1 MNQQNQ
7 QQDVA
12 IFNNPLFGD
21 VEVLNLNGKF
31 YFPASKV
38 ATILG
43 YSNPRDAVRRHCI
56 TEIPY
61 VVKRDVGVNTG
72 VKTDGSPAVQYIST
86 TFIDEGNLYRLITKS
101 KLPLA
106 QQFERWVFDEVLPL
120 IRQTG
125 MYMTDAAYNAFVSNT
140 RNIANIMTLY
150 ADARDQIREMQPKVE
165 QYDTFMNSN
174 CGFNMATVSKMLC
187 FQAPQRKR
195 KVIGRNQMFQILRE
209 LNILQSTTDNW
220 NLPFQEYLD
229 MNYFRVIARNGNSG
243 RSHAKIEI
251 LPLGIAFIYDLLLA
265 NGYELVHREPLPMI
279 YDNLTEADA
288 I

>member
-1 MNQQNQ
+1 MNQQYQ
-7 QQDVA
+7 QQDVT

-21 VEVLNLNGKF
+21 MKVLNLNGKF

-38 ATILG
+38 ATLLG
-43 YSNPRDAVRRHCI
+43 YSNPRDAISRHCI
-56 TEIPY
+56 TDIPH
-61 VVKRDVGVNTG
+61 VVKHDVGVQTG
-72 VKTDGSPAVQYIST
+72 VKADGSPAIQMVQY

-106 QQFERWVFDEVLPL
+106 QQFERWVFDEVLPT

-125 MYMTDAAYNAFVSNT
+125 MYMTDAVYNELISNPGKLGQMLI
-140 RNIANIMTLY
+140 NY
-150 ADARDQIREMQPKVE
+150 QEQIDSMRPKVE

-279 YDNLTEADA
+279 YDNLTEAEA

>member
-1 MNQQNQ
+1 MNQQTQ

-43 YSNPRDAVRRHCI
+43 YKRPDNAIARHCI
-56 TEIPY
+56 LDYPWAL
-61 VVKRDVGVNTG
+61 KRGVGVQTG
-72 VKTDGSPAVQYIST
+72 VKADGTPAMQIVEMN
-86 TFIDEGNLYRLITKS
+86 FIDEGNLYRLIAKS

-125 MYMTDAAYNAFVSNT
+125 MYMTDAVYNELVSNPG
-140 RNIANIMTLY
+140 RLG
-150 ADARDQIREMQPKVE
+150 QILIQYQEQIDSMRPKVE

-279 YDNLTEADA
+279 YDNLTEAEA

>member
-125 MYMTDAAYNAFVSNT
+125 MYMTDAAYNAFVSNP

-165 QYDTFMNSN
+165 
-174 CGFNMATVSKMLC
+174 
-187 FQAPQRKR
+187 
-195 KVIGRNQMFQILRE
+195 
-209 LNILQSTTDNW
+209 
-220 NLPFQEYLD
+220 
-229 MNYFRVIARNGNSG
+229 
-243 RSHAKIEI
+243 
-251 LPLGIAFIYDLLLA
+251 
-265 NGYELVHREPLPMI
+265 
-279 YDNLTEADA
+279 
-288 I
+288 

>member
-125 MYMTDAAYNAFVSNT
+125 MYMTDAAYNAFVSNP

>member
-1 MNQQNQ
+1 MNQQTQ

-21 VEVLNLNGKF
+21 MEVLNLNGKF
-31 YFPASKV
+31 YFPAIKV
-38 ATILG
+38 ASILG
-43 YSNPRDAVRRHCI
+43 YSNPRKAVLDHCLDQGGSQI
-56 TEIPY
+56 VTPFQTNG
-61 VVKRDVGVNTG
+61 GVQNI
-72 VKTDGSPAVQYIST
+72 K
-86 TFIDEGNLYRLITKS
+86 FIDEGNLYRLIVKS
-101 KLPLA
+101 TLPLA
-106 QQFERWVFDEVLPL
+106 QQFERWVFDEVLPT

-125 MYMTDAAYNAFVSNT
+125 MYMTDAVYNELISNPGKLGQMLI
-140 RNIANIMTLY
+140 NY
-150 ADARDQIREMQPKVE
+150 QEQIDSMRPKVE

-195 KVIGRNQMFQILRE
+195 KVIGRNQMLQILRE

-229 MNYFRVIARNGNSG
+229 MNYFRVIARNGNNG

-279 YDNLTEADA
+279 YDNLTEAEA

>member
-7 QQDVA
+7 QQDVS

-21 VEVLNLNGKF
+21 VEVLNVNGKF
-31 YFPASKV
+31 YFPATKV
-38 ATILG
+38 ASILG
-43 YSNPRDAVRRHCI
+43 YTNPKKAILDHCI
-56 TEIPY
+56 SQGGSQIVTPFNTNGG
-61 VVKRDVGVNTG
+61 VQNVKL
-72 VKTDGSPAVQYIST
+72 
-86 TFIDEGNLYRLITKS
+86 IDEGNLYRLIAKS

-125 MYMTDAAYNAFVSNT
+125 VYMTAQVYNELVSNPG
-140 RNIANIMTLY
+140 RLG
-150 ADARDQIREMQPKVE
+150 QILINYQEQIDSMRPKVE

-209 LNILQSTTDNW
+209 LNILQSTSDNW
-220 NLPFQEYLD
+220 NLPYQDYID
-229 MNYFRVIARNGNSG
+229 MGYFRVLARNGNSG

-251 LPLGIAFIYDLLLA
+251 LQLGIAFIYDLLLA

>member
-1 MNQQNQ
+1 M
-7 QQDVA
+7 
-12 IFNNPLFGD
+12 
-21 VEVLNLNGKF
+21 LNLNGKF

-38 ATILG
+38 ASILG
-43 YSNPRDAVRRHCI
+43 YSNPRAAISRHCI
-56 TEIPY
+56 LEVPC
-61 VVKRDVGVNTG
+61 VVKRDVWVQTGLLANGEPSMRKTEVN
-72 VKTDGSPAVQYIST
+72 
-86 TFIDEGNLYRLITKS
+86 FIDEGNLYRLIAKS

-125 MYMTDAAYNAFVSNT
+125 MYMTDAAYNEFVSNP

-187 FQAPQRKR
+187 FQAPQRKK

-209 LNILQSTTDNW
+209 LNILQSTSDNW
-220 NLPFQEYLD
+220 NLPYQDYID
-229 MNYFRVIARNGNSG
+229 MGYFRVLARNGNSG

>member
-21 VEVLNLNGKF
+21 MEVLNLNGKF

-125 MYMTDAAYNAFVSNT
+125 MYMTDAAYNAFVSNP

>member
-1 MNQQNQ
+1 MNQQYQ
-7 QQDVA
+7 QQDVT

-21 VEVLNLNGKF
+21 MEVLNLNGKF

-38 ATILG
+38 ATLLG
-43 YSNPRDAVRRHCI
+43 YSNPRAAISRHCI
-56 TEIPY
+56 LEVPC
-61 VVKRDVGVNTG
+61 VVKRDVWVQTGMLANGEPSMRKTEVN
-72 VKTDGSPAVQYIST
+72 
-86 TFIDEGNLYRLITKS
+86 FIDEGNLYRLITKS

-125 MYMTDAAYNAFVSNT
+125 MYMTDAVYNELISNPGKLGQMLI
-140 RNIANIMTLY
+140 NY
-150 ADARDQIREMQPKVE
+150 QEQIDSMRPKVE

-195 KVIGRNQMFQILRE
+195 KVIGRNQMFQILRD
-209 LNILQSTTDNW
+209 LNILQSTSDNW
-220 NLPFQEYLD
+220 NLPFQDYID
-229 MNYFRVIARNGNSG
+229 MGYFRVLARNGNRG

>member
-1 MNQQNQ
+1 
-7 QQDVA
+7 
-12 IFNNPLFGD
+12 
-21 VEVLNLNGKF
+21 
-31 YFPASKV
+31 
-38 ATILG
+38 
-43 YSNPRDAVRRHCI
+43 
-56 TEIPY
+56 
-61 VVKRDVGVNTG
+61 
-72 VKTDGSPAVQYIST
+72 
-86 TFIDEGNLYRLITKS
+86 
-101 KLPLA
+101 
-106 QQFERWVFDEVLPL
+106 
-120 IRQTG
+120 
-125 MYMTDAAYNAFVSNT
+125 
-140 RNIANIMTLY
+140 
-150 ADARDQIREMQPKVE
+150 MQPKVE

-209 LNILQSTTDNW
+209 LNILQSTSDNW
-220 NLPFQEYLD
+220 NLPYQDYID
-229 MNYFRVIARNGNSG
+229 MGYFRVLARNGNSG

>member
-1 MNQQNQ
+1 MNQ

-43 YSNPRDAVRRHCI
+43 YSNPRDAISRHCLM
-56 TEIPY
+56 EIPC
-61 VVKRDVGVNTG
+61 VVKHDVWVQTG
-72 VKTDGSPAVQYIST
+72 VLANGEPSMRKTEVN
-86 TFIDEGNLYRLITKS
+86 FIDEGNLYRLITRS

-106 QQFERWVFDEVLPL
+106 QQFERWVFDEVLPT

-125 MYMTDAAYNAFVSNT
+125 LYMTDAIYNELISNPG
-140 RNIANIMTLY
+140 RLG
-150 ADARDQIREMQPKVE
+150 QILINYQEQIDSMRPKVE

-187 FQAPQRKR
+187 FQAPQKKK

-209 LNILQSTTDNW
+209 LNILQSTSDNW
-220 NLPFQEYLD
+220 NLPYQDYID
-229 MNYFRVIARNGNSG
+229 MGYFRVLARNGNSG

-265 NGYELVHREPLPMI
+265 NGYELVHREPLPMV
-279 YDNLTEADA
+279 YDNLTEAA
-288 I
+288 M

>member
-7 QQDVA
+7 QQDVS

-21 VEVLNLNGKF
+21 VEVLNVNGKF
-31 YFPASKV
+31 YFPATKV
-38 ATILG
+38 ASILG
-43 YSNPRDAVRRHCI
+43 YTNPKKAILDHCI
-56 TEIPY
+56 SQGGSQIVTPFNTNGG
-61 VVKRDVGVNTG
+61 VQNVKL
-72 VKTDGSPAVQYIST
+72 
-86 TFIDEGNLYRLITKS
+86 IDEGNLYRLIAKS

-125 MYMTDAAYNAFVSNT
+125 MYMTAQVYNELVSNPG
-140 RNIANIMTLY
+140 RLG
-150 ADARDQIREMQPKVE
+150 QILINYQEQIDSMRPKVE

-209 LNILQSTTDNW
+209 LNILQSTSDNW
-220 NLPFQEYLD
+220 NLPYQDYID
-229 MNYFRVIARNGNSG
+229 MGYFRVLARNGNSG

>member
-31 YFPASKV
+31 YFPATKV
-38 ATILG
+38 ASILG
-43 YSNPRDAVRRHCI
+43 YSNPRKAIRDHC
-56 TEIPY
+56 
-61 VVKRDVGVNTG
+61 VGGERIVHPLYTNG
-72 VKTDGSPAVQYIST
+72 GIQNVE
-86 TFIDEGNLYRLITKS
+86 FIDEGNLYRLIVKS
-101 KLPLA
+101 QLPLA
-106 QQFERWVFDEVLPL
+106 QQFEHWVFDEVLPL

-125 MYMTDAAYNAFVSNT
+125 MYMTDAAYNAFVSNP
-140 RNIANIMTLY
+140 RNIANIMTMY
-150 ADARDQIREMQPKVE
+150 ADAKDQIREMQPKVE

-209 LNILQSTTDNW
+209 LNILQSTSDNW
-220 NLPFQEYLD
+220 NLPYQDYID
-229 MNYFRVIARNGNSG
+229 MGYFRVLARNGNSG

>member
-1 MNQQNQ
+1 MNQQNL
-7 QQDVA
+7 QQDVS

-21 VEVLNLNGKF
+21 VEVLNINGKF
-31 YFPASKV
+31 YFPATKV

-43 YSNPRDAVRRHCI
+43 YKDPDRAVRTHCL
-56 TEIPY
+56 E
-61 VVKRDVGVNTG
+61 DGGVFRPLIDNLGRTQNA
-72 VKTDGSPAVQYIST
+72 K
-86 TFIDEGNLYRLITKS
+86 FINEGNLYRLITKS

-120 IRQTG
+120 IRRTG
-125 MYMTDAAYNAFVSNT
+125 MYMTDAAYDAFVSNP

-187 FQAPQRKR
+187 FQAPQQQK

-209 LNILQSTTDNW
+209 LNILQSTSNNW
-220 NLPFQEYLD
+220 NLPYQDYVD
-229 MNYFRVIARNGNSG
+229 MGYFRVLARNGNNG

-265 NGYELVHREPLPMI
+265 NGYELVHREPSPLI
-279 YDNLTEADA
+279 YDNLTEAEA
-288 I
+288 V

>member
-7 QQDVA
+7 QQDVS

-38 ATILG
+38 ASILG
-43 YSNPRDAVRRHCI
+43 YSNPRAAISRHCI
-56 TEIPY
+56 LEVPC
-61 VVKRDVGVNTG
+61 VVKRDVWVQTGLLANGEPSMRKTEVN
-72 VKTDGSPAVQYIST
+72 
-86 TFIDEGNLYRLITKS
+86 FIDEGNLYRLIAKS

-125 MYMTDAAYNAFVSNT
+125 MYMTDAAYNEFVSNP
-140 RNIANIMTLY
+140 RNIANIMMLY

-209 LNILQSTTDNW
+209 LNILQSTSDNW
-220 NLPFQEYLD
+220 NLPYQDYID
-229 MNYFRVIARNGNSG
+229 MGYFRVLARNGNSG

>member
-1 MNQQNQ
+1 MNQ

-38 ATILG
+38 AAILG
-43 YSNPRDAVRRHCI
+43 YKDPDKAVRTHCL
-56 TEIPY
+56 E
-61 VVKRDVGVNTG
+61 DGGVFRPIIDSLGRTQNA
-72 VKTDGSPAVQYIST
+72 K
-86 TFIDEGNLYRLITKS
+86 FINEGNLYRLIVRS

-106 QQFERWVFDEVLPL
+106 QQFESWVFDEVIPL

-125 MYMTDAAYNAFVSNT
+125 MYMTDEAYNAFVSNP
-140 RNIANIMTLY
+140 RNIANIMNLY

-209 LNILQSTTDNW
+209 LNILQSTSDNW
-220 NLPFQEYLD
+220 NLPYQDYID
-229 MNYFRVIARNGNSG
+229 MGYFRVLARNGNSG
-243 RSHAKIEI
+243 SSHAKIEI

-265 NGYELVHREPLPMI
+265 NGYELVHREPLPMV
-279 YDNLTEADA
+279 YDNLTEAEA